1 MDEKLERDLIREGLS
16 IAGSAKRIKAY
27 VIDEV
32 LITLIIM
39 AAFWDSFAH
48 EENIE
53 VVIQTINSLFFV
65 VIGLKVVYHTLF
77 VYLYGA
83 SLGKIITR
91 CIVVGYDDFSKPGFV
106 AAFVRAN
113 GRIVSEMIF
122 YIGFIWALMNEER
135 QTWHDKM
142 ARTLVLD
149 V

>member
-39 AAFWDSFAH
+39 AAFWDNFAH

-65 VIGLKVVYHTLF
+65 VMGLKVIYHTLF

-91 CIVVGYDDFSKPGFV
+91 CMVVGYDDFSKPGLV
-106 AAFVRAN
+106 ASFIRAN

-149 V
+149 A

>member
-1 MDEKLERDLIREGLS
+1 MDEKLERDLSREGLE
-16 IAGSAKRIKAY
+16 IAGSSKRIKAY
-27 VIDEV
+27 VIDEM
-32 LITLIIM
+32 LITLIVM
-39 AAFWDSFAH
+39 VAFWENFAK

-65 VIGLKVVYHTLF
+65 VIGLKVIYQTLF

-83 SLGKIITR
+83 TIGKIITK
-91 CIVVGYDDFSKPGFV
+91 CMVVAYDDFSKPSLMASFI
-106 AAFVRAN
+106 RAN

-122 YIGFIWALMNEER
+122 YVGFIWAFMNQER

>member
-1 MDEKLERDLIREGLS
+1 MDEKLERDLIREGLT

-39 AAFWDSFAH
+39 AAFWENLAR

-65 VIGLKVVYHTLF
+65 VVGLKVVYHTLF

-91 CIVVGYDDFSKPGFV
+91 CMVVAYDDFSKPTLM
-106 AAFVRAN
+106 ASFVRAN

-122 YIGFIWALMNEER
+122 YIGFIWAFMNEER

>member
-1 MDEKLERDLIREGLS
+1 MDEKLERDLVRGGLS

-32 LITLIIM
+32 LITMIIM
-39 AAFWDSFAH
+39 AAFWDSLAR

-83 SLGKIITR
+83 SLGKIIAR
-91 CIVVGYDDFSKPGFV
+91 CIVVGYDDFAKPGFM
-106 AAFVRAN
+106 ASFIRAN

-122 YIGFIWALMNEER
+122 YIGFIWAFMNEER